1 MAMGRAVIASRLPAL
16 QEIITEGE
24 TGLLF
29 DADNVNSLTET
40 ITELINDN
48 ELLQRL
54 GNNARE
60 WVMSNRTW
68 EVVVQNYQSAYDK
81 AIESIR

>member
-16 QEIITEGE
+16 QEIINEGE
-24 TGLLF
+24 TGLLY
-29 DADNVNSLTET
+29 DADDVNSLTEK
-40 ITELINDN
+40 ITELIDDN

-54 GNNARE
+54 GDNARE

-81 AIESIR
+81 ARESIR

>member
-1 MAMGRAVIASRLPAL
+1 MTQMMLILL
-16 QEIITEGE
+16 QRK
-24 TGLLF
+24 
-29 DADNVNSLTET
+29 
-40 ITELINDN
+40 ITELIVDN

-60 WVMSNRTW
+60 WVMSDRTW

-81 AIESIR
+81 ARESIR

>member
-1 MAMGRAVIASRLPAL
+1 MLY
-16 QEIITEGE
+16 
-24 TGLLF
+24 
-29 DADNVNSLTET
+29 DADNVNSLTEI
-40 ITELINDN
+40 ITELFDDN

-54 GNNARE
+54 GDNARE

-81 AIESIR
+81 ARESIR